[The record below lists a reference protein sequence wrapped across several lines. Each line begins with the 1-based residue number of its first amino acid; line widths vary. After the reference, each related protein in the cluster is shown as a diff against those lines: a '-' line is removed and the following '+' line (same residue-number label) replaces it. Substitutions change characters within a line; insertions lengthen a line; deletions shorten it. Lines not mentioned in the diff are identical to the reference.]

1 MLLTFPVSP
10 HPPASGRCKVG
21 SPGPNQTSAIIGER
35 LSAAG
40 ASWAWYA
47 GGWNDALA
55 GRPHARYRFHHQPF
69 VYLANYAAGT
79 AARALY
85 LKDESEF
92 FGAS

>member
-1 MLLTFPVSP
+1 LDHLV
-10 HPPASGRCKVG
+10 
-21 SPGPNQTSAIIGER
+21 PNQTSAIIGER